1 MVAVSHSVFA
11 CIGMRLWHLG
21 ALVLAIYDPLRPYR
35 RGSAGAAIQPCVHV
49 LGRESFCLS
58 SDGCFTLRSATASAS
73 IKLRTIV
80 GRRHVLT
87 NPERTR
93 RYRTGF
99 RFGTGPARA
108 VVRPGNLVEQWRAL
122 KACAAAGQDPPHQR
136 RTSGDLPFR
145 RHSLQLENALKPL
158 GRVAHSIV
166 GSS

>member
-1 MVAVSHSVFA
+1 MVAVSHSVCAF
-11 CIGMRLWHLG
+11 IGMRLWHLG

-58 SDGCFTLRSATASAS
+58 SDAALHCDQPTASAS

-93 RYRTGF
+93 GYRTGF
-99 RFGTGPARA
+99 RFGTG
-108 VVRPGNLVEQWRAL
+108 RPGNLVEQWRAL

-158 GRVAHSIV
+158 GRVAHSII
-166 GSS
+166 GSY